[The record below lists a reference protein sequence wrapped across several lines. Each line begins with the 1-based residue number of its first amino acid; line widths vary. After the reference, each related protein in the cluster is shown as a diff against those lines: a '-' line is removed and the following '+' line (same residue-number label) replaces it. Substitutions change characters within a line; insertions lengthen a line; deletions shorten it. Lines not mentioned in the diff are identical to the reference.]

1 MKRRLLVFIFLG
13 VIALSA
19 CAKPKIDTSSDEAMK
34 KSIAKVRDS
43 LPEDR
48 RARFDEAL
56 KIVTL
61 TKFKLKI
68 PVPGVPGINVIEE
81 GFRQTLHGKTGD
93 EIIAEAEVIEKERQE
108 RERAQALGE
117 IKELEERQIKAEA
130 DKSELTKFQVL
141 RSKFYKKKMEPL
153 PEMAIIELTVT
164 NGTQY
169 SVSRAYFR
177 GTLASPGRA
186 VPWLTNDFSHQIRGG
201 IEPGETATWQ
211 RRMDMFSQWAV
222 IQVPSDAI
230 LTVEVLRID
239 GPKGEALFSSR
250 EFSEKDAKRLAEL
263 KQKYKE

>member
-34 KSIAKVRDS
+34 KSVAKVRES
-43 LPEDR
+43 LPEAR

-56 KIVTL
+56 KIVAFE
-61 TKFKLKI
+61 KFKLKI
-68 PVPGVPGINVIEE
+68 PVPGVPGVNLIEE
-81 GFRQTLHGKTGD
+81 GFKQALHGKTGD
-93 EIIAEAEVIEKERQE
+93 EIIAEAEVIEKERQG

-130 DKSELTKFQVL
+130 AKSELTKFQVL
-141 RSKFYKKKMEPL
+141 RSRFYKKKMESL
-153 PEMAIIELTVT
+153 PEMPIIELTVK
-164 NGTQY
+164 NGTQH
-169 SVSRAYFR
+169 SVSRTYFR
-177 GTLASPGRA
+177 GTLASPDRA
-186 VPWLTNDFSHQIRGG
+186 VPWLTNDFSHQIQGG

-211 RRMDMFSQWAV
+211 CRMDMFRQWAV
-222 IQVPSDAI
+222 VQVPSDAI

-239 GPKGEALFSSR
+239 GPQGEALFSSSD
-250 EFSEKDAKRLAEL
+250 FSEKDAKRLAEL